1 MRAKILSR
9 MSVILTA
16 VFLTMSFSG
25 NVYAENNTAATMS
38 LQSHKGTVKI
48 TDSKG
53 KSRSVLENVRF
64 NSGDTVSTGKDC
76 TASVALDSNKVV
88 SMSENST
95 VEFKKQTNAIELNMK
110 EGEILFDVQRKLDP
124 KEKLDVR
131 TGAMSIDISGAI
143 VALEAN
149 AQAATIGSAS
159 KTESLKVLYGTAEA
173 VCTDEAGIRRTV
185 SVPAGQKF
193 TITDKDGDGSA
204 DEISEPA
211 EMAYSDL
218 NAFEKTEINNSDSVK
233 RRVSENKNL
242 TADDYSA
249 DGDWLIN
256 DEIKLVA
263 PSASKTYD
271 GTPLTCKEGVKVY
284 GLPEDFR
291 IEAKVRGQIT
301 NAGSSDNMIHYYTI
315 FNAGNEDVTSH
326 FKNIKTVKG
335 KLVVNPATL
344 TVWTGSAE
352 KEHDGKP
359 LKNSDARLGSYI
371 VPDPEEPEWHNLSYA
386 AVGKQKDFEVQV
398 LYGICGN
405 SHVYGTNPLTGTTK
419 DIELR
424 AGQELTVWLTDKG
437 GDESIK
443 FETTSVSAE
452 ELPDEVLQLYSDN
465 KELLVKACTDA
476 KWKQSDVEKL
486 IQKRINKESTDNTS
500 RVPWNSNLT
509 TGIQNTG
516 VTTKTPKS
524 PGSFSL
530 LTTGSAKKSNQ
541 VAKKQTKYGLTV
553 KKDNTDSLMKDYTNV
568 HINIMSDI
576 NDYKERPLGSAES
589 KFVSHQIDNRIKVV
603 ATGSQTDTGSGKNT
617 YKIDWR
623 GADEKNYKID
633 EQLGT
638 LTVKEKVNAS
648 GSNGSSSGSNSSGGS
663 SNPVGSFVS
672 YIIEYLDGPLEDT
685 TPITFE
691 APSDSKVYDGTPLT
705 ADEVIAVGLPDGYTF
720 TAETSGMQIDV
731 GVCENNISEYRI
743 YDTAGN
749 DVTEQF
755 VDVSLQK
762 GTLTVTEANATV
774 TTASAEK
781 VYDGEPL
788 SAGDINIQGLVEAD
802 REKVTVAAIGT
813 ITDVG
818 SVVNTYTIDWG
829 DVNKD
834 NYSLSEELGTLTVT
848 AREAIVYTG
857 SDEKEYDAE
866 ELTCQDAWIDGLAAA
881 DDGKVTIIGNGTI
894 TDVGSIVNTYAI
906 DWGDVNSNNYN
917 LSDSLGT
924 LTVTPV
930 EIIFDLHCQDYEG
943 FTYEYSGYPIVPEW
957 IEGLYA
963 EGSNIIEE
971 GYELIPDEEGYVAAL
986 AETFLLRGTDK
997 IELRV
1002 NGYSDV
1008 GTYELIPEVK
1018 FISGSPTNY
1027 IWSIVNNVMTISP
1040 APLMVYTGSAQK
1052 VYDEYPLTNEH
1063 AGIDGLKDT
1072 DTVNVIADG
1081 MISEVGEVPNTYVI
1095 DWGDTNPNNYF
1106 ITEEL
1111 GTLSVQEP

>member
-1 MRAKILSR
+1 MRANILSR

-173 VCTDEAGIRRTV
+173 ACTDEAGIRRTV

-249 DGDWLIN
+249 DGDWVFN

-509 TGIQNTG
+509 TGIQNTA
-516 VTTKTPKS
+516 VTTKAPKS

-638 LTVKEKVNAS
+638 LTVKEKVNTS
-648 GSNGSSSGSNSSGGS
+648 GSNGSSSGSNGSGGS
-663 SNPVGSFVS
+663 SNPVGSIVS
-672 YIIEYLDGPLEDT
+672 YIIEYLDWPSEDT

-691 APSDSKVYDGTPLT
+691 AASDSKVYDGTPLT
-705 ADEVIAVGLPDGYTF
+705 ANEVVAVGLPDGYTF

-731 GVCENNISEYRI
+731 GECDNSISEYRI

-749 DVTEQF
+749 DVTSQF
-755 VDVSLQK
+755 VNVSLQS
-762 GTLTVTEANATV
+762 GTLTVTERNLTV
-774 TTASAEK
+774 ITASAEK
-781 VYDGEPL
+781 EYNGEPL
-788 SAGDINIQGLVEAD
+788 SAGDISTPGLLDAD
-802 REKVTVAAIGT
+802 IGKVTVTATGT

-818 SVVNTYTIDWG
+818 SVVNTYTVDWG

-943 FTYEYSGYPIVPEW
+943 FSYEYCGYPIVPEW
-957 IEGLYA
+957 IEGRYPD
-963 EGSNIIEE
+963 ESNIIEE
-971 GYELIPDEEGYVAAL
+971 GYELIDDEYGYAL
-986 AETFLLRGTDK
+986 VDTFLLRGTDK

>member
-25 NVYAENNTAATMS
+25 TAYAETNSAATMS
-38 LQSHKGTVKI
+38 LQNHKGTVKI

-53 KSRSVLENVRF
+53 KTRSVLENVRF
-64 NSGDTVSTGKDC
+64 DSGDTVSTGKDC
-76 TASVALDSNKVV
+76 SASVALDSNKVV

-131 TGAMSIDISGAI
+131 TGAMSIGISGAI
-143 VALEAN
+143 VALEVSP
-149 AQAATIGSAS
+149 QAATIGSAS
-159 KTESLKVLYGTAEA
+159 KTESLKVLSGTAEA
-173 VCTDEAGIRRTV
+173 VCTDEAGIRRVV
-185 SVPAGQKF
+185 SVPAGHKL
-193 TITDKDGDGSA
+193 TITDKDGDSSA

-211 EMAYSDL
+211 EMEYSDL

-249 DGDWLIN
+249 NGDWVIN
-256 DEIKLVA
+256 NEIKLVA

-359 LKNSDARLGSYI
+359 LKNSEARLGSYI
-371 VPDPEEPEWHNLSYA
+371 IPDPEEPEWYNMSYA

-405 SHVYGTNPLTGTTK
+405 SRVYGTNPLTGITK
-419 DIELR
+419 DVELR

-443 FETTSVSAE
+443 FETTSISAE

-465 KELLVKACTDA
+465 KELLVKACSDA
-476 KWKQSDVEKL
+476 KWKQSEVEKL
-486 IQKRINKESTDNTS
+486 IQKRLNKESTDNTS

-509 TGIQNTG
+509 SGIQNTG
-516 VTTKTPKS
+516 VTTKAPNS
-524 PGSFSL
+524 PGSFTL
-530 LTTGSAKKSNQ
+530 LATDSDKKGNQ
-541 VAKKQTKYGLTV
+541 VPKKLTKYGLSV
-553 KKDNTDSLMKDYTNV
+553 KKEYADSLMKDYTNV

-638 LTVKEKVNAS
+638 LTVKEKQNAS
-648 GSNGSSSGSNSSGGS
+648 GSNSSSSGSNGSRGS

-672 YIIEYLDGPLEDT
+672 YIIEYLDWPLEDT
-685 TPITFE
+685 TPIIFE
-691 APSDSKVYDGTPLT
+691 TPSYSKIYDGTPLT
-705 ADEVIAVGLPDGYTF
+705 VNEVTATGLPDGYTF
-720 TAETSGMQIDV
+720 TAETSGMQTDV
-731 GVCENNISEYRI
+731 GECDNGISEYRI
-743 YDTAGN
+743 YDAAGN

-755 VDVSLQK
+755 VNVDYQI
-762 GTLTVTEANATV
+762 GTLTVTQANATV
-774 TTASAEK
+774 TTVSAEK
-781 VYDGEPL
+781 VYDGVPF
-788 SAGDINIQGLVEAD
+788 SAGDIGISGLAEAD
-802 REKVTVAAIGT
+802 RERVTVTATGTITDVGSVANTYTIDWGDVNSDNYFLSEELGTLTVTARDAVVYTGSAEKEYDVEELTCQDAWIEGLTAADDEKVAVTATGT

-829 DVNKD
+829 DVN
-834 NYSLSEELGTLTVT
+834 
-848 AREAIVYTG
+848 A
-857 SDEKEYDAE
+857 
-866 ELTCQDAWIDGLAAA
+866 
-881 DDGKVTIIGNGTI
+881 
-894 TDVGSIVNTYAI
+894 
-906 DWGDVNSNNYN
+906 NNYN
-917 LSDSLGT
+917 LSDNLGA

-957 IEGLYA
+957 VEGRYS
-963 EGSNIIEE
+963 EESNIIEE
-971 GYELIPDEEGYVAAL
+971 GYSLIADEEGYVTTL
-986 AETFLLRGTDK
+986 VETFLLRGTDK
-997 IELRV
+997 IEIRV

-1008 GTYELIPEVK
+1008 GTYELIPEVN
-1018 FISGSPTNY
+1018 FISGSSTNY

-1040 APLMVYTGSAQK
+1040 APLVVYTGSAQK

-1072 DTVNVIADG
+1072 DAVTIMADG
-1081 MISEVGEVPNTYVI
+1081 MISEVGEVPNTYMI

-1111 GTLSVQEP
+1111 GILSVQEP

>member
-25 NVYAENNTAATMS
+25 TAYAETNSAATMS
-38 LQSHKGTVKI
+38 LQNHKGTVKI

-53 KSRSVLENVRF
+53 KTRSVLENVRF
-64 NSGDTVSTGKDC
+64 DSGDTVSTGKDC
-76 TASVALDSNKVV
+76 SASVALDSNKVV

-131 TGAMSIDISGAI
+131 TGAMSIGISGAI
-143 VALEAN
+143 VALEVSP
-149 AQAATIGSAS
+149 QAATIGSAS
-159 KTESLKVLYGTAEA
+159 KTESLKVLSGTAEA
-173 VCTDEAGIRRTV
+173 VCTDEAGIRRVV
-185 SVPAGQKF
+185 SVPAGHKL
-193 TITDKDGDGSA
+193 TITDKDGDSSA

-211 EMAYSDL
+211 EMEYSDL

-249 DGDWLIN
+249 NGDWVIN
-256 DEIKLVA
+256 NEIKLVA

-359 LKNSDARLGSYI
+359 LKNSEARLGSYI
-371 VPDPEEPEWHNLSYA
+371 IPDPEEPEWYNMSYA

-405 SHVYGTNPLTGTTK
+405 SRVYGTNPLTGITK
-419 DIELR
+419 DVELR

-443 FETTSVSAE
+443 FETTSISAE
-452 ELPDEVLQLYSDN
+452 DLPDEVLQLYSDN
-465 KELLVKACTDA
+465 KELLVKACSDA
-476 KWKQSDVEKL
+476 KWKQSEVEKL
-486 IQKRINKESTDNTS
+486 IQKRNKENTDNTS

-509 TGIQNTG
+509 SGIQNTG
-516 VTTKTPKS
+516 VTTKAPNS
-524 PGSFSL
+524 PGSFTL
-530 LTTGSAKKSNQ
+530 LTTGSDKKGNQ
-541 VAKKQTKYGLTV
+541 VPKKLTKYGLSV
-553 KKDNTDSLMKDYTNV
+553 KKDYADNLMKDYTNV

-638 LTVKEKVNAS
+638 LTVKEKQNAS
-648 GSNGSSSGSNSSGGS
+648 GSNGSSSGSNGSGGS
-663 SNPVGSFVS
+663 SNPVGSIIS
-672 YIIEYLDGPLEDT
+672 YIIEYLDGPSENT

-691 APSDSKVYDGTPLT
+691 TPSYSRPYDGTPLT
-705 ADEVIAVGLPDGYTF
+705 VNEVTAIGLPDGYTF
-720 TAETSGMQIDV
+720 TAETSGMQTDV
-731 GVCENNISEYRI
+731 GECDNGISEYRI
-743 YDTAGN
+743 YDAAGN

-755 VDVSLQK
+755 VNVYYQI
-762 GTLTVTEANATV
+762 GTLTVTQANATV
-774 TTASAEK
+774 TTVSAEK
-781 VYDGEPL
+781 VYDGVPF
-788 SAGDINIQGLVEAD
+788 SAGDIGISGLAEAD
-802 REKVTVAAIGT
+802 RERVTVTATGTITDVGSVANTYTIDWGDVNSDNYFLSEELGTLTVTARDAVVYTGSVEKEYDAEELTCQDAWIEGLTAADDEKVAVTATGT

-829 DVNKD
+829 DVN
-834 NYSLSEELGTLTVT
+834 
-848 AREAIVYTG
+848 A
-857 SDEKEYDAE
+857 
-866 ELTCQDAWIDGLAAA
+866 
-881 DDGKVTIIGNGTI
+881 
-894 TDVGSIVNTYAI
+894 
-906 DWGDVNSNNYN
+906 NNYN
-917 LSDSLGT
+917 LSDNLGT
-924 LTVTPV
+924 LTITPV

-963 EGSNIIEE
+963 EESNIIEE
-971 GYELIPDEEGYVAAL
+971 GYSLISDEEGYVTTL
-986 AETFLLRGTDK
+986 VETFLLRGTDK
-997 IELRV
+997 IEIRV
-1002 NGYSDV
+1002 NGYTDV
-1008 GTYELIPEVK
+1008 GTYELIPEVN

-1072 DTVNVIADG
+1072 DAVTIMADG
-1081 MISEVGEVPNTYVI
+1081 IISEVGEVPNTYMI
-1095 DWGDTNPNNYF
+1095 DWGDTNPSNYF

>member
-1 MRAKILSR
+1 
-9 MSVILTA
+9 
-16 VFLTMSFSG
+16 
-25 NVYAENNTAATMS
+25 MS

-173 VCTDEAGIRRTV
+173 ACTDEAGIRRTV

-249 DGDWLIN
+249 DGDWVFN

-509 TGIQNTG
+509 TGIQNTA
-516 VTTKTPKS
+516 VTTKAPKS

-638 LTVKEKVNAS
+638 LTVKEKQNAS
-648 GSNGSSSGSNSSGGS
+648 GSNGSSSGSNGSGGS
-663 SNPVGSFVS
+663 SNPVGSIIS
-672 YIIEYLDGPLEDT
+672 YIIEYLDGPSENT

-691 APSDSKVYDGTPLT
+691 TPSYSRPYDGTPLT
-705 ADEVIAVGLPDGYTF
+705 VNEVTAIGLPDGYTF
-720 TAETSGMQIDV
+720 TAETSGMQTDV
-731 GVCENNISEYRI
+731 GECDNGISEYRI
-743 YDTAGN
+743 YDAAGN

-755 VDVSLQK
+755 VNVYYQI
-762 GTLTVTEANATV
+762 GTLTVTQANATV
-774 TTASAEK
+774 TTVSAEK
-781 VYDGEPL
+781 VYDGVPF
-788 SAGDINIQGLVEAD
+788 SAGDIGISGLAEAD
-802 REKVTVAAIGT
+802 RERVTVTATGT

-818 SVVNTYTIDWG
+818 SVANTYTIDWG
-829 DVNKD
+829 DVNSD
-834 NYSLSEELGTLTVT
+834 NYFLSEELGTLTVT
-848 AREAIVYTG
+848 ARDAVVYTG
-857 SDEKEYDAE
+857 SVEKEYDAE

-943 FTYEYSGYPIVPEW
+943 FSYEYCGYPIVPEW
-957 IEGLYA
+957 IEGRYPD
-963 EGSNIIEE
+963 ESNIIEE
-971 GYELIPDEEGYVAAL
+971 GYELIDDEYGYAL
-986 AETFLLRGTDK
+986 VDTFLLRGTDK

>member
-25 NVYAENNTAATMS
+25 NVYAENNTVATMS

-233 RRVSENKNL
+233 RRVSENQNL

-818 SVVNTYTIDWG
+818 SVVNTYTVDWG

-943 FTYEYSGYPIVPEW
+943 FTYEYCGYPIVPDW

-986 AETFLLRGTDK
+986 AETFRLRGDDR

-1002 NGYSDV
+1002 TGYTDV

-1063 AGIDGLKDT
+1063 AGLDGLKDT

>member
-25 NVYAENNTAATMS
+25 TVYAETNTAVTMS
-38 LQSHKGTVKI
+38 LLSHKGTVKI

-53 KSRSVLENVRF
+53 KSRSVLENIRF

-76 TASVALDSNKVV
+76 SASIGLDSNKVV

-95 VEFKKQTNAIELNMK
+95 VEFKKNTNAIELNMK
-110 EGEILFDVQRKLDP
+110 DGEILFDVQRKLDP

-131 TGAMSIDISGAI
+131 TGAMSIDISSAI
-143 VALEAN
+143 VALEVDP
-149 AQAATIGSAS
+149 QAATIGSAS
-159 KTESLKVLYGTAEA
+159 KKQSLKVLYGTAEA

-193 TITDKDGDGSA
+193 TVTDKDGDGLA
-204 DEISEPA
+204 DEISEPV

-218 NAFEKTEINNSDSVK
+218 NAFEKTEINSSDSVK

-249 DGDWLIN
+249 DGDWVIN
-256 DEIKLVA
+256 DEIKIVA

-301 NAGSSDNMIHYYTI
+301 NAGSSDNMIHYYNV

-326 FKNIKTVKG
+326 FKKIKTVKG

-359 LKNSDARLGSYI
+359 LKNTDARLGSYI

-424 AGQELTVWLTDKG
+424 AGQELTVWLTDKA

-452 ELPDEVLQLYSDN
+452 ELPDEVLRLYSDN
-465 KELLVKACTDA
+465 KELLEKACSDA

-500 RVPWNSNLT
+500 RVPWNNNLT

-516 VTTKTPKS
+516 VTTKAPKS

-648 GSNGSSSGSNSSGGS
+648 GSNNSSSGSNGSGGF

-672 YIIEYLDGPLEDT
+672 YIIEYLDGPSEDT

-720 TAETSGMQIDV
+720 TAETSGMQTDV
-731 GVCENNISEYRI
+731 GESDNIISEYRI
-743 YDTAGN
+743 YDTEGN
-749 DVTEQF
+749 DVTSQF

-762 GTLTVTEANATV
+762 GTLTVTERNLTV
-774 TTASAEK
+774 ITASAEK
-781 VYDGEPL
+781 EYNGEPL
-788 SAGDINIQGLVEAD
+788 SAGDISTPGLLDAD
-802 REKVTVAAIGT
+802 IGKVTVTATGT

-818 SVVNTYTIDWG
+818 SVANTYMIDWG

-848 AREAIVYTG
+848 ARDAIVYTG

-894 TDVGSIVNTYAI
+894 TDVGSVVNTYTI

-917 LSDSLGT
+917 LSDILGT
-924 LTVTPV
+924 LTVTPA
-930 EIIFDLHCQDYEG
+930 EIVFDLHCQDYEG
-943 FTYEYSGYPIVPEW
+943 FAYEYCGYPIVPEW

-971 GYELIPDEEGYVAAL
+971 GYELIDDEYGYAL
-986 AETFLLRGTDK
+986 VETFLLRGTDK

-1002 NGYSDV
+1002 NGYTDV

-1018 FISGSPTNY
+1018 FIGGSPTNY

-1040 APLMVYTGSAQK
+1040 AHLLVYTGSAQK

-1063 AGIDGLKDT
+1063 AGIDGLKGT
-1072 DTVNVIADG
+1072 DAVNIMADG